1 MPRIN
6 KRERYRR
13 QKDDRQT
20 TDGPTVKCDAVQSR
34 DKISHFLLPVK
45 IKEGTRGW
53 AEYLIEFFVLD
64 LETNP

>member
-20 TDGPTVKCDAVQSR
+20 TDGPTIAYSEREC
-34 DKISHFLLPVK
+34 
-45 IKEGTRGW
+45 
-53 AEYLIEFFVLD
+53 EFAK
-64 LETNP
+64 N